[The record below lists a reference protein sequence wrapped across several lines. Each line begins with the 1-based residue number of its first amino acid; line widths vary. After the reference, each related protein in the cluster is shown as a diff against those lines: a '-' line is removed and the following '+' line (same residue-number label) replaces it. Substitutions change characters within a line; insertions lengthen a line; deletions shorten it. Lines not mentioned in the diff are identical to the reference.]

1 MLGAA
6 FTPLDWLAVV
16 HRELLLFSCL
26 FFALGSLDE
35 FAIDILYLVGRLS
48 GRIQTPVIDR
58 QTGIFSGKAW
68 STTCGWINLG
78 STSAPLLQATTK
90 AITLPAPNA
99 RYFFRVGAPR
109 LGP

>member
-1 MLGAA
+1 VG
-6 FTPLDWLAVV
+6 DAV
-16 HRELLLFSCL
+16 
-26 FFALGSLDE
+26 GTI
-35 FAIDILYLVGRLS
+35 IDNDAGDGKLTGKVWSATTGWVVFEQPYG
-48 GRIQTPVIDR
+48 TPVIDR

-78 STSAPLLQATTK
+78 STSAPLLQTTTK

-99 RYFFRVGAPR
+99 RNFFRVGAPR